1 MSHEPL
7 KPLIVRPPAAPR
19 RDGGLA
25 AMAER
30 AERLRWRRVAQARRP
45 LPIRALAAPFLILVS
60 PLILLVLSVGVF
72 LPGRLRVNPALLML
86 SFGALLDNWG
96 RGSDQGPG

>member
-7 KPLIVRPPAAPR
+7 KPLIVRPPATSR
-19 RDGGLA
+19 REGGLA

-45 LPIRALAAPFLILVS
+45 IPIRALATPLLILVS

-72 LPGRLRVNPALLML
+72 LPGRFRVNPALLML
-86 SFGALLDNWG
+86 SFGALLDSWS
-96 RGSDQGPG
+96 RGPDERRG